1 MKERETFGSR
11 LGFILVSAGCA
22 IGLGNVWKFP
32 YMAGKY
38 GGAAFILI
46 YLIFLVLLGLPVLV
60 CEFAVGRASRKST
73 ARAFHDLEPEGANFH
88 NFSYMSMV
96 SNYVL
101 MMFYTMVAGWM
112 LYYCYAMAAGKLAGK
127 DSAQVADYF
136 TGLQDSAGTMTLWM
150 IIVVVL
156 SFGVCSLGVQR
167 GLEKITKVMMMC
179 LLALIVVLAVH
190 SLTLDGAMEGVK
202 FYLVPDF
209 AAMAEIGIGN
219 VIFGALSQ
227 AFFTLSIGAGSM
239 TIFGSYLGKD
249 RSLLGESLHITILDT
264 FVALMAGLIIIP
276 ACFAFGVEP
285 GAGPG
290 LVFITL
296 PNVFNQMTG
305 GKIWGALFF
314 LFMSFAALSTVIAVF
329 ENILSFAMDLWGWK
343 RNKAVLFNI
352 VLLIILSMPAILG
365 FGPWSGIQILG
376 EGTNIMDLEDFIISN
391 NILPLGSVIFVIFC
405 ASKNGWGWD
414 NFIKEANTGKGIKF
428 PTCIRNYM
436 LWVIPIV
443 VAIIYLKGYYDMFQ
457 PKGNTYL
464 IPWMIVGIAMLIL
477 VGWIVFGHSKKNK
490 K

>member
-1 MKERETFGSR
+1 MKKNKGDDWKERETFGSR

-46 YLIFLVLLGLPVLV
+46 YLVFLVLLGLPVLV

-112 LYYCYAMAAGKLAGK
+112 LYYCYAMASGKLTGK

-167 GLEKITKVMMMC
+167 GLEKITKVMMIC

-414 NFIKEANTGKGIKF
+414 NFI
-428 PTCIRNYM
+428 
-436 LWVIPIV
+436 
-443 VAIIYLKGYYDMFQ
+443 
-457 PKGNTYL
+457 
-464 IPWMIVGIAMLIL
+464 
-477 VGWIVFGHSKKNK
+477 
-490 K
+490 